1 MDNNKYEDGKIYEI
15 ISDNT
20 DMVYIGSCI
29 VTLKKRLIQHKCKA
43 NPTASK
49 SIIDYGDYTIN
60 LIEKYPCN
68 NDLEL
73 RMREQ
78 MYIDIYKNDGKNVI
92 NGRNA
97 YTSLEDRKEN
107 KKENRKNNKENH
119 KEYMK
124 QYSKQYYQNNK
135 ERAKQWYENNK
146 ENRKEGRKEYHKE
159 YYKNNKNK
167 VIKKSKEWRD
177 SNKET
182 EKERGLFRSKRVC
195 NGFYN
200 LSMMLNEY

>member
-92 NGRNA
+92 NGKNA
-97 YTSLEDRKEN
+97 YISIEDRKEN
-107 KKENRKNNKENH
+107 DKENM
-119 KEYMK
+119 KEYRKKNKQHIK
-124 QYSKQYYQNNK
+124 QYQ
-135 ERAKQWYENNK
+135 
-146 ENRKEGRKEYHKE
+146 KEYK
-159 YYKNNKNK
+159 
-167 VIKKSKEWRD
+167 
-177 SNKET
+177 
-182 EKERGLFRSKRVC
+182 LFNSKRVV
-195 NGFYN
+195 NGFYEFVE
-200 LSMMLNEY
+200 MLNEY

>member
-1 MDNNKYEDGKIYEI
+1 MDNNKYENGKIYEI

-29 VTLKKRLIQHKCKA
+29 VTLKQRMIDHKYKKKCS
-43 NPTASK
+43 SK
-49 SIIDYGDYTIN
+49 SIIDCGDYDIY

-92 NGRNA
+92 NRQRA
-97 YTSLEDRKEN
+97 YTSIED
-107 KKENRKNNKENH
+107 KKENQKQYKRQWRKNNKQNL

-124 QYSKQYYQNNK
+124 EYCKNNK
-135 ERAKQWYENNK
+135 EKQA
-146 ENRKEGRKEYHKE
+146 EY
-159 YYKNNKNK
+159 
-167 VIKKSKEWRD
+167 D
-177 SNKET
+177 
-182 EKERGLFRSKRVC
+182 KERTLFRSTRVV
-195 NGFYN
+195 NGCYEFVE
-200 LSMMLNEY
+200 MLNQY

>member
-1 MDNNKYEDGKIYEI
+1 MDNKYIDGKIYEL
-15 ISDNT
+15 ISNNT
-20 DMVYIGSCI
+20 DMVYVGSCI
-29 VTLKKRLIQHKCKA
+29 ITLKNRLIQHKYKR

-49 SIIDYGDYTIN
+49 SIIDCGDYTIN

-78 MYIDIYKNDGKNVI
+78 YYIDIYRNDGKNVI
-92 NGRNA
+92 NERNA
-97 YTSLEDRKEN
+97 YSSIEDK
-107 KKENRKNNKENH
+107 

-124 QYSKQYYQNNK
+124 QYYKEYMKEYIKEYRKNNK
-135 ERAKQWYENNK
+135 EKQA
-146 ENRKEGRKEYHKE
+146 EY
-159 YYKNNKNK
+159 N
-167 VIKKSKEWRD
+167 
-177 SNKET
+177 
-182 EKERGLFRSKRVC
+182 LFNSKRVC